1 MKNTLLIAG
10 SVAGL
15 VLFGAGCP
23 SSASPRESAQTPSA
37 PVAMHGG
44 NCDNAYYPLK
54 KGIKATYATHFP
66 GHDSTY
72 SWEVTDATD
81 DSATLTYT
89 FSPTLHVTSEIS
101 CTGDGLQAKT
111 YMDLGSAMSGGKVS
125 AKTTSASGS
134 IFPKDVHPGSVWT
147 SRYEVETENN
157 MPAAAKLGMKTGHM
171 VVSTTS
177 TAMGEESVTV
187 PAGTFTALKVEAKML
202 IHMSLGANMPS
213 IDTQTTSVS
222 YFVKG
227 KGLVKTE
234 TTDSRGGTSGMEAT
248 SIVIP

>member
-10 SVAGL
+10 SLAGL
-15 VLFGAGCP
+15 VLFGAGCA
-23 SSASPRESAQTPSA
+23 SSPTPQGGSAQTPSA

-44 NCDNAYYPLK
+44 NCDNEYYPLK
-54 KGIKATYATHFP
+54 KGTKVSYATHYP

-81 DSATLTYT
+81 DSATVTYT
-89 FSPTLHVTSEIS
+89 FSPTLHPTSEIT
-101 CTGDGLQAKT
+101 CGADGVRAKT
-111 YMDLGSAMSGGKVS
+111 FMDMGAMSGGSVT
-125 AKTTSASGS
+125 AKTISSSGS
-134 IFPKDVHPGSVWT
+134 ILPKDVHTGSVWT

-157 MPAAAKLGMKTGHM
+157 MPAAAKLGMKTSHM

-177 TAMGEESVTV
+177 TAIGEESVTV

-202 IHMSLGANMPS
+202 THMTLGANMPA
-213 IDTQTTSVS
+213 IDTQTTSIS
-222 YFVKG
+222 YFVEG

-248 SIVIP
+248 SIIVP